1 MYFRI
6 VHISNKVKERFF
18 LHISGTATYS
28 EQVDSSSDSDEE
40 EVPDEPVARLE
51 PEPPTYSQPSPE
63 LVNSLHR
70 NAAFGLSNS
79 EDVLFSPEFVEPI
92 HERPFVGVRDRS
104 PSPVHPPSIIV
115 SSAPT
120 LTPPVTPPHVT
131 GNGFS
136 LPEFENRT
144 ILSEHVKVE
153 DVKNNCVLNGRR
165 TSRDISPVP
174 VPIKPEVPVKIEHPE
189 PVLSKEDLRCVFIRN
204 QNMRH
209 LIFKE
214 VKRPGKDHGKLFEM
228 LRDLHGPPSVRRS
241 YIHDVIVEARR
252 FKRETL
258 VHKLEQ
264 AMDDLIS
271 VS

>member
-1 MYFRI
+1 M
-6 VHISNKVKERFF
+6 
-18 LHISGTATYS
+18 
-28 EQVDSSSDSDEE
+28 DSSSESDEE
-40 EVPDEPVARLE
+40 ALDEPVASSE

-63 LVNSLHR
+63 IVNLLHR
-70 NAAFGLSNS
+70 NDGFGISNS
-79 EDVLFSPEFVEPI
+79 QNVVFSPDFVEPI
-92 HERPFVGVRDRS
+92 HQRPFIGVRDRS
-104 PSPVHPPSIIV
+104 PSPVHPPTIVV

-120 LTPPVTPPHVT
+120 LTPPFTPPHAT
-131 GNGFS
+131 SNGVS
-136 LPEFENRT
+136 PPPEFENRT
-144 ILSEHVKVE
+144 ILLEHVKVE
-153 DVKNNCVLNGRR
+153 DVKTSCVSNGRR

-174 VPIKPEVPVKIEHPE
+174 APVKLELPVKVENQE

-258 VHKLEQ
+258 VHKLQQ
-264 AMDDLIS
+264 AIDDLIS